1 MKRIIKAIKGWIQQ
15 VNGRNVLFAVLIIAC
30 ISEIIMAPALY
41 FSARKRENENRAAA
55 EMMRARVSRVEDLIM
70 SIGDE
75 PTSNRIDVQV
85 AREAYDSLSESEQS
99 EVIAYPLLRQA
110 ELTIEDYD
118 KKIAEEERIRK
129 EKEAEEKAAAA
140 KREAEEKAAA
150 ERATAKAAKNEANN
164 SADAK
169 AQEASEQAQQKTSSQ
184 NKKSGSGGFGTEQI
198 LQDIF
203 TDLTKIQ
210 NEVLDD
216 VLKNSGSVEKDLQ

>member
-1 MKRIIKAIKGWIQQ
+1 MKRVIKNTKNWVKTNRGKAF
-15 VNGRNVLFAVLIIAC
+15 FAVFLIAC
-30 ISEIIMAPALY
+30 VLEIIIAPALY
-41 FSARKRENENRAAA
+41 FSALKREEANRAAA
-55 EMMRARVSRVEDLIM
+55 EMVRARVSRVEDLIM

-140 KREAEEKAAA
+140 KRDAEAKAAA
-150 ERATAKAAKNEANN
+150 ERAAVEAAK
-164 SADAK
+164 K
-169 AQEASEQAQQKTSSQ
+169 RRKQ
-184 NKKSGSGGFGTEQI
+184 
-198 LQDIF
+198 
-203 TDLTKIQ
+203 
-210 NEVLDD
+210 
-216 VLKNSGSVEKDLQ
+216 